1 MNLIIRNVNL
11 IDGTGAAPVPSTS
24 VVVENGVISW
34 IGEGDISSL
43 NRSHYEEING
53 QDLTLMPGTLD
64 CHEHFC
70 GDGGKDGVRI
80 MSQQADDRDV
90 LFERAVNNARRALMA
105 GQTSAR
111 DVGSP
116 HGISIT
122 LARAVAAGSIP
133 GPRITASGQWIQFP
147 TTWAGASMRTVNSA
161 QQMRDTIN
169 AQVAQGAGLIKVGAT
184 GENEDGTGYGTLGF
198 EIAKLVADMAH
209 AVGLKA
215 AAHCWYARPADTPGV
230 YDGARQAVEAG
241 IDSIEHG
248 THIDEET
255 AKLMAEKGTYH
266 VPTQSTWDYPVR
278 AAARWGMPKAD
289 LERYE
294 HQRDSSIASVKRCMK
309 YGVKIVAGTD
319 AGGAPVRH
327 GTLVREME
335 LLVLSGMEPMDAI
348 RAATSL
354 AAELTGTLDQV
365 GTVEVG
371 KLADLVL
378 VDGDPM
384 YDIQALRNIWAVFQG
399 GRRIR

>member
-1 MNLIIRNVNL
+1 MNLLIRNVNL
-11 IDGTGAAPVPSTS
+11 IDGKEPQPTPSVN
-24 VVVENGVISW
+24 VVVEDGVIAW
-34 IGEGDISSL
+34 IGEGAVSSFK
-43 NRSHYEEING
+43 RPHYEEING

-70 GDGGKDGVRI
+70 GDGGRYGVRI
-80 MSQQADDRDV
+80 MSQESDNRDV
-90 LFERAVNNARRALMA
+90 LFGRAAANARRSLMA

-147 TTWAGASMRTVNSA
+147 TTWPGANMRTVTTLE
-161 QQMRDTIN
+161 QMRDVI
-169 AQVAQGAGLIKVGAT
+169 QEQIAQGAGLIKVGAT
-184 GENEDGTGYGTLGF
+184 GEHEDGTGYATLGF
-198 EIAKLVADMAH
+198 EVAKLVADMAH
-209 AVGLKA
+209 EAGLKA
-215 AAHCWYARPADTPGV
+215 AAHCWYARPEDTPGV
-230 YDGARQAVEAG
+230 FDGARQAVEAG

-248 THIDEET
+248 THIDEDT

-266 VPTQSTWDYPVR
+266 TPTQSTWDYPVR
-278 AAARWGMPKAD
+278 AAARWGLPKEELA
-289 LERYE
+289 RYE
-294 HQRDSSIASVKRCMK
+294 AQRDSSIASVKRCLK
-309 YGVKIVAGTD
+309 HGVKIVAGTD

-335 LLVLSGMEPMDAI
+335 LLTQSGMEPMDAI
-348 RAATSL
+348 KAATSL

-365 GTVEVG
+365 GTIEVG
-371 KLADLVL
+371 KLADLIL

-384 YDIQALRNIWAVFQG
+384 YDMAALRNIWAVFQG

>member
-1 MNLIIRNVNL
+1 MNLLIRNVRL
-11 IDGTGAAPVPSTS
+11 IDGTGAEPIPSVN

-34 IGEGDISSL
+34 IGEGDVSSL
-43 NRSHYEEING
+43 KHPHYEEING
-53 QDLTLMPGTLD
+53 QDLTLLPGTLD

-70 GDGGKDGVRI
+70 GDGGRYGVRI
-80 MSQQADDRDV
+80 MGQEADNREGLLV
-90 LFERAVNNARRALMA
+90 RAAANARRALMA

-116 HGISIT
+116 HGIGIT

-147 TTWAGASMRTVNSA
+147 TTWPGASMRTVETPE
-161 QQMRDTIN
+161 QMRAVITDQI
-169 AQVAQGAGLIKVGAT
+169 AQGAGLIKVGAT

-198 EIAKLVADMAH
+198 EVAKLVADMAH
-209 AVGLKA
+209 QAGLKA
-215 AAHCWYARPADTPGV
+215 AAHCWYARPEDTPGV

-255 AKLMAEKGTYH
+255 AKLMAQKGTFH

-278 AAARWGMPKAD
+278 AAARWG
-289 LERYE
+289 LSSEELGRYE
-294 HQRDSSIASVKRCMK
+294 AQRDSSIASVKRCLK
-309 YGVKIVAGTD
+309 HGVKIAAGTD

-335 LLVLSGMEPMDAI
+335 LLVQSGMAPMDAI
-348 RAATSL
+348 RAGTSL

-365 GTVEVG
+365 GTIEVG

-378 VDGDPM
+378 VDGDPLSDM
-384 YDIQALRNIWAVFQG
+384 GALRDIWAVFQG

>member
-1 MNLIIRNVNL
+1 MNLLVRNVNL
-11 IDGTGAAPVPSTS
+11 IDGTGDAPVPSVN
-24 VVVENGVISW
+24 VVVENGIISW
-34 IGEGDISSL
+34 IGEGAVSSL
-43 NRSHYEEING
+43 SRSHYEEING
-53 QDLTLMPGTLD
+53 QDLTLLPGTLD

-70 GDGGKDGVRI
+70 GDGGKYGVRI
-80 MSQQADDRDV
+80 MSQEADNRDV
-90 LFERAVNNARRALMA
+90 LFGRAAANARRALMA

-147 TTWAGASMRTVNSA
+147 TTWPGANMRTVNTA
-161 QQMRDTIN
+161 EQMRTVIKE
-169 AQVAQGAGLIKVGAT
+169 QIAQGAGLIKVGAT
-184 GENEDGTGYGTLGF
+184 GENEDGTGYGTLGL

-209 AVGLKA
+209 AAGLKA
-215 AAHCWYARPADTPGV
+215 AAHCWYARPEGTPGV

-255 AKLMAEKGTYH
+255 AIMMAKQGTYH

-278 AAARWGMPKAD
+278 AAARWGMPKEELA
-289 LERYE
+289 RYE
-294 HQRDSSIASVKRCMK
+294 AQRDSSIASVKRCLK
-309 YGVKIVAGTD
+309 HGVKIVAGTD

-335 LLVLSGMEPMDAI
+335 LLVQSGMSPMEAI
-348 RAATSL
+348 RGATSL
-354 AAELTGTLDQV
+354 AAELTGTLNHV
-365 GTVEVG
+365 GTIEVG
-371 KLADLVL
+371 KLADLIL

-384 YDIQALRNIWAVFQG
+384 YDMAALRNIWAVFQG
-399 GRRIR
+399 GKRIR